1 MDTLQAEIDKFSI
14 AEKDYK
20 QEITKQSNT
29 IFSLTAFLAF
39 VVLIVFGF
47 AYKSGTWV
55 DNILVIVIRLTIT
68 GFIVMLGFFL
78 AFIATMGP
86 PIAPHIWNGGL
97 QWKLRPHRR

>member
-1 MDTLQAEIDKFSI
+1 MFKFL
-14 AEKDYK
+14 EHKKND
-20 QEITKQSNT
+20 
-29 IFSLTAFLAF
+29 
-39 VVLIVFGF
+39 
-47 AYKSGTWV
+47 TWV

-97 QWKLRPHRR
+97 DAGIRISTGVIGLGSCAAILLWFFWTLCCDVYRFIIRTK